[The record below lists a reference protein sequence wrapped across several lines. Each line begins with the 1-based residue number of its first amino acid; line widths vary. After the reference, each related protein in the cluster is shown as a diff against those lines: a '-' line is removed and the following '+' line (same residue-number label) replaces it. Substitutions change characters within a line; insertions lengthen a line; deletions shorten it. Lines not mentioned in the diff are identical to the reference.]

1 MGQVVPW
8 NVKSWPEELR
18 ILLLFPPRMIIQLY
32 GAQRVVSAH
41 SFVYSG
47 YGSLECLPSAQ
58 RGVAE
63 QASAIVNLWHE
74 RGHVG
79 QISESSNAGPIA
91 LLGCVWHGVA
101 TLGPTVL
108 VHTFMCCCA
117 RFKYVSAF
125 GMVSRPR
132 VLLCPDRQSHCWKAC
147 VCVRMK
153 WSANSLSAL
162 WVCWASWYDPLYYVI
177 SYFILYYIISYYIIL
192 YCVLFCYILLYYIIF
207 YSG

>member
-1 MGQVVPW
+1 VGQVVPW

-18 ILLLFPPRMIIQLY
+18 ILLLFPLRMVIQLHR
-32 GAQRVVSAH
+32 AQRVVSAH

-108 VHTFMCCCA
+108 VHTFLCCCA
-117 RFKYVSAF
+117 RFAYLRLAWCRDL
-125 GMVSRPR
+125 G
-132 VLLCPDRQSHCWKAC
+132 
-147 VCVRMK
+147 
-153 WSANSLSAL
+153 
-162 WVCWASWYDPLYYVI
+162 
-177 SYFILYYIISYYIIL
+177 SYYAQTDSPI
-192 YCVLFCYILLYYIIF
+192 VGKFA
-207 YSG
+207 